1 VSARDA
7 LHTCCSELLG
17 RKLYVQYA
25 AVAPATP
32 GSDNSGDSDV
42 DCASIEAAAA
52 VPGLSIIENFVT
64 EDEEVQ
70 LLREFLQEGIW
81 DTSISRRVRHY
92 GHWFSYVQRG
102 IDFAAQTP
110 AIPACCEPL
119 LQRIA
124 AAHPHLQPSNQI
136 TLNEYAPGQGIAPHV
151 DTHSAFDDGLLSL
164 SLGSAV
170 AMDFRH
176 PDGVRRAAV
185 WLPRRSL
192 VTMTGDAR
200 YAWTHGIAGRKTDTA
215 ITAAAVAAMEGES
228 SSSTSSSSTSGSSSS
243 RTVHVRGTRVSLML
257 RSVRPAGA
265 GCAGCSCPE
274 RCDTQQAKLLR
285 SVSADDR
292 SADILHIVCIP
303 ERSAPNSLC

>member
-1 VSARDA
+1 VSARHA
-7 LHTCCSELLG
+7 LHTCYSELLG

-25 AVAPATP
+25 AVAAAATASE
-32 GSDNSGDSDV
+32 GSSDPDA
-42 DCASIEAAAA
+42 DCASLEAAAA

-64 EDEEVQ
+64 EDEEEQ
-70 LLREFLQEGIW
+70 LLREFLQEGVW
-81 DTSISRRVRHY
+81 DSSISRRVRHY

-102 IDFAAQTP
+102 IDFAAETP
-110 AIPACCEPL
+110 AIPACCGPL

-124 AAHPHLQPSNQI
+124 AAYPHLQPSNQI

-151 DTHSAFDDGLLSL
+151 DTHSAFNDGLLSL

-176 PDGVRRAAV
+176 PDGVRRAVV
-185 WLPRRSL
+185 WLPRLSL

-200 YAWTHGIAGRKTDTA
+200 YAWTHGIAGRKTDTV
-215 ITAAAVAAMEGES
+215 IAAPAES
-228 SSSTSSSSTSGSSSS
+228 NSS
-243 RTVHVRGTRVSLML
+243 RTVHVRGTRVSLTL

-274 RCDTQQAKLLR
+274 RCDTEQAKLLR
-285 SVSADDR
+285 SVSVNWHSVR
-292 SADILHIVCIP
+292 TPYKLCL
-303 ERSAPNSLC
+303 NSCSLVWDAASNRCLC

>member
-7 LHTCCSELLG
+7 LHTCYSELLG

-25 AVAPATP
+25 AVAAAATASD
-32 GSDNSGDSDV
+32 GSSSYSDA
-42 DCASIEAAAA
+42 DCASLEAAAA
-52 VPGLSIIENFVT
+52 VPGLSIIEDFVT
-64 EDEEVQ
+64 EDEEQQ
-70 LLREFLQEGIW
+70 LLREFLQEGVW
-81 DTSISRRVRHY
+81 DSSISRRVRHY

-102 IDFAAQTP
+102 IDFAAETP
-110 AIPACCEPL
+110 AIPACCGPL

-124 AAHPHLQPSNQI
+124 AAYPHLQPSNQI

-151 DTHSAFDDGLLSL
+151 DTHSAFNDGLMSL

-200 YAWTHGIAGRKTDTA
+200 YAWTHGIAGRKTDTV
-215 ITAAAVAAMEGES
+215 IAAAAAAAEGES
-228 SSSTSSSSTSGSSSS
+228 NSNNSSSSSKV
-243 RTVHVRGTRVSLML
+243 VHVRGTRVSLTL
-257 RSVRPAGA
+257 RSVRPSGV

-274 RCDTQQAKLLR
+274 RCDSQQAKLLR
-285 SVSADDR
+285 SVSANCF
-292 SADILHIVCIP
+292 IVQMP
-303 ERSAPNSLC
+303 YKLCLDSCSHV